1 MSDDYDEAVE
11 EELFNDDFDDTD
23 TTLRAGVHKRVC
35 PKCRTSL
42 DFRVEGR
49 FVVRY
54 CRACGY
60 ETED

>member
-1 MSDDYDEAVE
+1 MSDDYESDGED
-11 EELFNDDFDDTD
+11 ELFNDDFDDTE

-35 PKCRTSL
+35 PNCKTSL

-49 FVVRY
+49 FVVRF
-54 CRACGY
+54 CKTCDY

>member
-1 MSDDYDEAVE
+1 MSDDYDESSDD
-11 EELFNDDFDDTD
+11 ELFNEDFDDND

-35 PKCRTSL
+35 PDCKISL
-42 DFRVEGR
+42 NFRVEGR

-54 CRACGY
+54 CTQCGY